1 MAPSETSILS
11 NFLLSPASLPTV
23 ISLQQFTELFPKR
36 LRSHPQI
43 RVLYRELQQ
52 VREQDMDLV
61 NSNIDTEARQ
71 GENQKA
77 ELRRSIM
84 KTGIDG
90 VSIQDQ
96 REMDVDVQLFGQPST
111 AAGNDYHSVSSL
123 LSAMELACASVESE
137 IAEVDQ
143 NASTLLAE
151 LNTTAGEL
159 SDLRY
164 GKMQGPAG
172 TTGEEVVNEAI
183 KGLKNLE
190 EACYLDMPSIPLHPR
205 ASASTNSLIN
215 PLPPLLQT
223 PSGLAILEL
232 QGTINVPS
240 EESQGNDTEK
250 ERTDDSHDPNAPT
263 FETPIGKL
271 MFPDYCPQTTTP
283 DDTKWMKRVYLY
295 VGRYQRM
302 TGEVNKLAQPLAV
315 VQRRPQADRAGGE
328 SEELEIV
335 EIVKYRLLF
344 KNRPEPVNDV

>member
-23 ISLQQFTELFPKR
+23 ISLQQFTDLFPKR

-90 VSIQDQ
+90 VSIHDQ

-123 LSAMELACASVESE
+123 LSAMESACASVESE

-172 TTGEEVVNEAI
+172 TTGEEVVSEAI
-183 KGLKNLE
+183 RGLKNLE
-190 EACYLDMPSIPLHPR
+190 DACYRGP
-205 ASASTNSLIN
+205 
-215 PLPPLLQT
+215 
-223 PSGLAILEL
+223 
-232 QGTINVPS
+232 
-240 EESQGNDTEK
+240 
-250 ERTDDSHDPNAPT
+250 
-263 FETPIGKL
+263 
-271 MFPDYCPQTTTP
+271 
-283 DDTKWMKRVYLY
+283 
-295 VGRYQRM
+295 
-302 TGEVNKLAQPLAV
+302 
-315 VQRRPQADRAGGE
+315 
-328 SEELEIV
+328 
-335 EIVKYRLLF
+335 
-344 KNRPEPVNDV
+344 